1 MCTIFFKQTI
11 VNLEGVEKLAQYVG
25 QGSVY
30 ELRCTSYVSDA
41 SAHDLLTSYCFGL

>member
-25 QGSVY
+25 QGSVT
-30 ELRCTSYVSDA
+30 RGSQPVTSYWLHS
-41 SAHDLLTSYCFGL
+41 FGTVIA